1 MKCHCPI
8 SGLDWNAEYMSASH
22 SQAHPFYSLPI
33 KKIPAFLSIWQSG
46 RISPEE
52 THLLFTRMLL
62 DTEHVTF
69 STPLFLTESISALEN
84 AQMIRLSKLAYSG
97 AFQKETIDLPGFLI
111 SKSQQDISELI
122 EIWETELESYRVSY
136 LAARQQTEVQ
146 AMLTRVNRAFS
157 NPVARGRKQI
167 ITSWMLKVVS
177 LPQFN
182 TMHPLTRQQ
191 VPIQDYWIEL
201 LHKAIDND
209 SMLSY
214 PEADLVEFKDHLEEN
229 LPLNYTQE
237 FSLLEEL
244 RRAIS
249 RKQNYF
255 GYSFTDID
263 DAAYSVEKVKPALN
277 RADFPSVSAF
287 LSAIKNSRSSN
298 QK

>member
-8 SGLDWNAEYMSASH
+8 SGLIWNAEYMSASH
-22 SQAHPFYSLPI
+22 EQAHPFFSLPL
-33 KKIPAFLSIWQSG
+33 KKIPAFFSIWQSG

-69 STPLFLTESISALEN
+69 STPLEISEQLLAIEN

-97 AFQKETIDLPGFLI
+97 AFQKETIDLPGFLV

-122 EIWETELESYRVSY
+122 DIWETELENYRVSY
-136 LAARQQTEVQ
+136 LAARQSAEVK
-146 AMLTRVNRAFS
+146 AMATRVNRAFS
-157 NPVARGRKQI
+157 NPVAKGRKQI
-167 ITSWMLKVVS
+167 ISSWMLKVVS
-177 LPQFN
+177 LPDFI
-182 TMHPLTRQQ
+182 TIHPITRQS
-191 VPIQDYWIEL
+191 VPIADYWIEL

-214 PEADLVEFKDHLEEN
+214 PEADIVEFKDHLEEN
-229 LPLNYTQE
+229 LPLNYAQE

-263 DAAYSVEKVKPALN
+263 DAAYSVEKVKPTLN
-277 RADFPSVSAF
+277 RADFPSVTAF
-287 LSAIKNSRSSN
+287 LSAIKSSRN
-298 QK
+298 HIK